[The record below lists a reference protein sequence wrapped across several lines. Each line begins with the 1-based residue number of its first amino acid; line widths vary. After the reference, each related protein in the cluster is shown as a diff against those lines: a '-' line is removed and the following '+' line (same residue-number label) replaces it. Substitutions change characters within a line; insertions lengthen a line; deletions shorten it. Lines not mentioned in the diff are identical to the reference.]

1 MIPIIYSGGITL
13 AFAVFNFLS
22 QRVVK
27 AWVYIVLFL
36 SLFVASYLIET
47 KLSAETIRGPFEHE
61 IVMTERGISLVR
73 GYEAKVAYH
82 KRRAAECFC
91 DAEDMCMWLPDDKKQ
106 IAYAILEGVVEAS
119 AATYMGSWAGLI
131 ADAIVQMTK
140 YGIFCCQQADKI
152 KAKLEEAEW
161 HYNMACYYFNKG

>member
-1 MIPIIYSGGITL
+1 MS
-13 AFAVFNFLS
+13 
-22 QRVVK
+22 
-27 AWVYIVLFL
+27 
-36 SLFVASYLIET
+36 
-47 KLSAETIRGPFEHE
+47 
-61 IVMTERGISLVR
+61 
-73 GYEAKVAYH
+73 YH

-91 DAEDMCMWLPDDKKQ
+91 DAEDMCLWLPDDKKQ

-119 AATYMGSWAGLI
+119 ATTYLGGWPALI

-161 HYNMACYYFNKG
+161 HYNMACYYYIK

>member
-1 MIPIIYSGGITL
+1 MIPIIYSTGITL
-13 AFAVFNFLS
+13 AFAVFNVLS

-47 KLSAETIRGPFEHE
+47 KLSAETIRGPLEHK
-61 IVMTERGISLVR
+61 IVMTERGVSLLR
-73 GYEAKVAYH
+73 GYETKVAYH

-119 AATYMGSWAGLI
+119 ATTWLGGWPALI
-131 ADAIVQMTK
+131 ADAIVQMTR

-161 HYNMACYYFNKG
+161 HYNMACYYYNKG

>member
-1 MIPIIYSGGITL
+1 MLIPFIYASGITT
-13 AFAVFNFLS
+13 AFAIYNALADRAVRL
-22 QRVVK
+22 
-27 AWVYIVLFL
+27 WVYFALFMT
-36 SLFVASYLIET
+36 LFAATSLIEN

-61 IVMTERGISLVR
+61 IIMTDRGVSLVR
-73 GYEAKVAYH
+73 GYEAKVSYH

-91 DAEDMCMWLPDDKKQ
+91 DAEDMCLWLPDDKKQ

-119 AATYMGSWAGLI
+119 ATTYLGGWPALI

-161 HYNMACYYFNKG
+161 HYNMACYYYIK

>member
-13 AFAVFNFLS
+13 AFAVFNILS
-22 QRVVK
+22 HRVVK

-36 SLFVASYLIET
+36 SLFAASYLIET
-47 KLSAETIRGPFEHE
+47 KLSAETIRGLFEHE

-119 AATYMGSWAGLI
+119 ATTYLGGWPALI

-161 HYNMACYYFNKG
+161 HYNMACYYYNKG